1 MYFKSMEEFITWYNM
16 KRPHM
21 SLNWDELETPIQAF
35 HRKADR
41 RRRLPFMINNLR

>member
-1 MYFKSMEEFITWYNM
+1 
-16 KRPHM
+16 M

-35 HRKADR
+35 YRKIDR